1 MTQAP
6 QIRNS
11 RTGTIV
17 RHTEFIQNIS
27 GTEDFSLF
35 SLPINPG
42 LDTVFP
48 WLSQIA
54 PAFEQYKWRGL
65 VFTYKTTSADL
76 VTGTNGALGQVIMAT
91 DYDSADADYT
101 SQREMLNSEYA
112 KSAKPSVSFVHP
124 IETARSQ
131 TPYKLFY
138 TREGDPPANADIRL
152 YDVGKFQL
160 ATQGMQ
166 ATGGTIGQLWV
177 SYEIEFLKPQFK
189 LDVGVEADHFTASTI
204 PSEATS
210 NWFPSTLKKVAGNL
224 GFTRRSNTE
233 LACPQDSEGKK
244 FQLVYA
250 FQGGTPNAGAAMQLR
265 IDSTPASGAQAVTA
279 LPTTGLV
286 SGDVATQFTNDNTV
300 NEVIFLCANF
310 QVPVF
315 DDPLS
320 PPSLALERIGGTG
333 NAPTGTL
340 ISYDVYINEIPQSFV
355 ADY

>member
-42 LDTVFP
+42 LDTTFP

-54 PAFEQYKWRGL
+54 PAYEQYKWRGL

-91 DYDSADADYT
+91 DYDSADANYT
-101 SQREMLNSEYA
+101 NQREMLNSEYA

-131 TPYKLFY
+131 TPYKMFY

-152 YDVGKFQL
+152 YDIGKFQL

-177 SYEIEFLKPQFK
+177 SYEIEFQKPQFK
-189 LDVGVEADHFTASTI
+189 LDVGVEADHFTASTL
-204 PSEATS
+204 PTTS
-210 NWFPSTLKKVAGNL
+210 IFFPSTLEKVAGNL
-224 GFTRRSNTE
+224 GFTRLGNQE
-233 LACPQDSEGKK
+233 LECPQDSESKK
-244 FQLVYA
+244 FMLVYA
-250 FQGGTPNAGAAMQLR
+250 FNGAVGTASTAATLQIDITPVSGRQGVTPILSRG
-265 IDSTPASGAQAVTA
+265 
-279 LPTTGLV
+279 LPTGGV
-286 SGDVATQFTNDNTV
+286 GNNITNDPDNDINT
-300 NEVIFLCANF
+300 IFLVTTF

-320 PPSLALERIGGTG
+320 PAVLALTRAGGTG
-333 NAPTGTL
+333 DFPTSTL
-340 ISYDVYINEIPQSFV
+340 INYDVYIMEVPQTFTG
-355 ADY
+355 Y

>member
-42 LDTVFP
+42 LDSTFP

-54 PAFEQYKWRGL
+54 PAYEQYKWRGL

-91 DYDSADADYT
+91 DYDSADANYT

-131 TPYKLFY
+131 VPYKMFY

-152 YDVGKFQL
+152 YDIGKFQL

-177 SYEIEFLKPQFK
+177 SYEIEFQKPQFK

-204 PSEATS
+204 PTASVP
-210 NWFPSTLKKVAGNL
+210 FPDTLTKVAGNL
-224 GFTRRSNTE
+224 GFTRFANQE
-233 LACPQDSEGKK
+233 LQCPQDSEGKK
-244 FQLVYA
+244 FLLVFA
-250 FQGGTPNAGAAMQLR
+250 WNAATPTGASTAQYR
-265 IDSTPASGAQAVTA
+265 IDTVPASGNQGVT
-279 LPTTGLV
+279 PMTTVGLASGGV
-286 SGDVATQFTNDNTV
+286 SNIFANTSSGSQSNIVLITSFT
-300 NEVIFLCANF
+300 
-310 QVPVF
+310 VPVF
-315 DDPLS
+315 DDPLN
-320 PPSLALERIGGTG
+320 PPSLALERIGGVG
-333 NAPTGTL
+333 DVPTGAL
-340 ISYDVYINEIPQSFV
+340 GSYDVYICEIPQTLPG
-355 ADY
+355 Y

>member
-11 RTGTIV
+11 KTGTIV
-17 RHTEFIQNIS
+17 RHVEFIQNIA

-35 SLPINPG
+35 SLGLNPG
-42 LDTVFP
+42 LDGTFP

-91 DYDSADADYT
+91 DYDSTDADY
-101 SQREMLNSEYA
+101 SNQREMLNSEYA

-124 IETARSQ
+124 IETARRE

-138 TREGDPPANADIRL
+138 TREGPPPANADIRL
-152 YDVGKFQL
+152 YDIGKFEI

-189 LDVGVEADHFTASTI
+189 LDVGVEGDQFSVQAVG
-204 PSEATS
+204 P
-210 NWFPSTLKKVAGNL
+210 NVPFPPDMTRIAGNL
-224 GFTRRSNTE
+224 GFTRISNGSLE
-233 LACPQDSEGKK
+233 CPQDSEGKK
-244 FQLVYA
+244 FQLVFYFEKTVA
-250 FQGGTPNAGAAMQLR
+250 SAATTTQFE
-265 IDSTPASGAQAVTA
+265 IDESPASGRQSVIPIRTTFNGTTLVGYTYHNSSA
-279 LPTTGLV
+279 PTTRMFLITNFVVPAFSNPLEPPIVNLINV
-286 SGDVATQFTNDNTV
+286 SGGSDM
-300 NEVIFLCANF
+300 
-310 QVPVF
+310 
-315 DDPLS
+315 
-320 PPSLALERIGGTG
+320 
-333 NAPTGTL
+333 PTGTL
-340 ISYDVYINEIPQSFV
+340 VCGGYYITEIPQSY
-355 ADY
+355 A